1 MSAYNRFVRIDLARL
16 TTVHPA
22 LPEEIA
28 IYLVFCAVI
37 ALQRRHTPGVQLAID
52 LAGTPCDGTLE
63 WSARDDDDEHG
74 DRLHIV
80 EHGAYAVALTLVHEA
95 FGWTELR
102 RLQRGEAADWLLAD
116 SQGRRVALEVSG
128 TDTGDELQRLQQKL
142 IQARRATGVELRSAC
157 VIAFGPPSSGV
168 AFVRS

>member
-1 MSAYNRFVRIDLARL
+1 MRINLARL

-28 IYLVFCAVI
+28 GYLVFCAVV
-37 ALQRRHTPGVQLAID
+37 ALQRRHTSGVQLAID
-52 LAGTPCDGTLE
+52 IAGTACDGILE
-63 WSARDDDDEHG
+63 WNAGDHSDEHG

-80 EHGAYAVALTLVHEA
+80 EHGAYAVALTLVQEA

-102 RLQRGEAADWLLAD
+102 RLQRGEAADWLLSD
-116 SQGRRVALEVSG
+116 PQGRLVALEVSG
-128 TDTGDELQRLQQKL
+128 TETDEGSRRLQQKL
-142 IQARRATGVELRSAC
+142 DQASGASGVAVRSAC

-168 AFVRS
+168 AFVMS